1 MCEINPAHTIIFRL
15 ECFTSDRKMTA
26 QQFVTQVMTR
36 LLKAEMDLNADGKF
50 RFHIHEMPSE
60 DLNA

>member
-1 MCEINPAHTIIFRL
+1 
-15 ECFTSDRKMTA
+15 MTA